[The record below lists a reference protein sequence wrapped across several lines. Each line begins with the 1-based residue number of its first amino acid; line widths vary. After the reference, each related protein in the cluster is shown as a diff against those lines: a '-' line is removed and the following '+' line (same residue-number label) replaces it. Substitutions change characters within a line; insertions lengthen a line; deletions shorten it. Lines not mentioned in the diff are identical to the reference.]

1 MVTGKTEIF
10 VKKANGNSLA
20 LFASERMQAFI
31 INMQYKEGSLFI
43 SGSLQNAA
51 GICINGKPAYLN
63 ENNWLLNIPCEYGKN
78 NIVITTYDLEGNA
91 VNTSL
96 HVDVCN
102 LDAMHANTNAIA
114 KVGMFEDKNKLV

>member
-1 MVTGKTEIF
+1 M
-10 VKKANGNSLA
+10 
-20 LFASERMQAFI
+20 
-31 INMQYKEGSLFI
+31 
-43 SGSLQNAA
+43 
-51 GICINGKPAYLN
+51 
-63 ENNWLLNIPCEYGKN
+63 NIPCEYGKN

-114 KVGMFEDKNKLV
+114 KVGMFEDKNIERVFTNESGNSFCVVKLV